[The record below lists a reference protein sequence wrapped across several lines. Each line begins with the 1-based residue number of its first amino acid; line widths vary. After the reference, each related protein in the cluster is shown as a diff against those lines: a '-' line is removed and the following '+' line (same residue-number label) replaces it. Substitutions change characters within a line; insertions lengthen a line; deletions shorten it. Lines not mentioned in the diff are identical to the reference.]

1 MNKSVAESFVV
12 LALNPDKGRISINSI
27 NFRYS
32 LTGGLLMD
40 YYDQG
45 EFTIENK
52 RIVPSFKK
60 NGETVHDLFCE
71 RIMKSEKNRRISFW
85 ISRMTNKS
93 RKIFRELTNKLE
105 KDRIIRKEQKKFLN
119 IIPYY
124 RYWFNDSSAR
134 SDLIEALRGILLYG
148 KQAEKKEFMLLGLV
162 ESSKAYSL
170 LSRERGES
178 KLLRKKN
185 TEFLKSDIMSAEIS
199 LAIREVQAAIVA
211 SVTAATIAAHSSH

>member
-1 MNKSVAESFVV
+1 
-12 LALNPDKGRISINSI
+12 
-27 NFRYS
+27 
-32 LTGGLLMD
+32 MD

-60 NGETVHDLFCE
+60 NGEIVHDLFCE

-93 RKIFRELTNKLE
+93 RKIFRELINKLE

-124 RYWFNDSSAR
+124 RYWFNDSSVR
-134 SDLIEALRGILLYG
+134 SDLIETLRGILLYG
-148 KQAEKKEFMLLGLV
+148 KQPGKKELMLLGLV
-162 ESSKAYSL
+162 ETSKSYTL
-170 LSRERGES
+170 LSRESGES

-185 TEFLKSDIMSAEIS
+185 TEFLKSDIISAEIS
-199 LAIREVQAAIVA
+199 LAMREVQAAIVA

>member
-1 MNKSVAESFVV
+1 
-12 LALNPDKGRISINSI
+12 
-27 NFRYS
+27 
-32 LTGGLLMD
+32 MD

-60 NGETVHDLFCE
+60 NGEIVHDLFCE

-93 RKIFRELTNKLE
+93 RKIFRELINKLE

-124 RYWFNDSSAR
+124 RYWFNDSSVR

-148 KQAEKKEFMLLGLV
+148 KQAGKKELMLLGLV

-185 TEFLKSDIMSAEIS
+185 TEFLKGDVMSAEINQT
-199 LAIREVQAAIVA
+199 IREVQAAIVA